1 MRDSLVQPIHSGD
14 PSNRH
19 RLSPRAAKEQWAGLF
34 RDLLVRQSS
43 QHQIASLA
51 SQVGELA
58 EVNKT
63 LKKYLE
69 EVVSKVNPEEAAGLI
84 ATESKRLEEARKM
97 AAIAENEL
105 GQLLIEDYEI
115 PNERIREMLETA
127 RSPLEFAQKV
137 SQLVKGEASD
147 KWKELYSR
155 NMSPLTRDVNKMRA
169 ALNLPPLVRQI
180 GRSVRASQFSDT
192 HPSSDESDD

>member
-169 ALNLPPLVRQI
+169 ALNLPPLVACNSRI
-180 GRSVRASQFSDT
+180 GTGRRSQSHWARGAI
-192 HPSSDESDD
+192 